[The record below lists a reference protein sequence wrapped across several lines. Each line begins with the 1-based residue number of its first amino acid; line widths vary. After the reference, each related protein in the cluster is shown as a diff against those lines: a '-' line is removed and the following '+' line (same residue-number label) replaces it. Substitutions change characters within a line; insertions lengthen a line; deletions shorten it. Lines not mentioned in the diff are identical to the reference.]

1 LGFTKGNIL
10 KQKRF
15 YSKVLLFGEHTVN
28 IGSQALAMPL
38 DTFGGAWSFDANAS
52 QYRLR
57 EWCNYLIELQRN
69 SKLLLDMKLED
80 FATDLSNGLCFV
92 SDVPQG
98 YGAGSSGALCAAAYD
113 RYKNDRDTPTMA
125 AYKQGFAQLE
135 SFFHGTSSGIDPLVC
150 FINQPLLIVNKDM
163 VTSVVAPMYIGEEN
177 GLFLLDT
184 GITREASV
192 MIKYFL
198 QKSDNEDF
206 MNKIKSELVVYNN
219 LAINAFLEG
228 HWPNL
233 MKAAHN
239 ISAFQYEYLDHLI
252 PSDYRQLW
260 QKCLDST
267 HTKLKICGAGGGG
280 FILGITSQ
288 KSAVKA
294 MMKDQDVIFFF

>member
-1 LGFTKGNIL
+1 L

-28 IGSQALAMPL
+28 LGSQALAMPL
-38 DTFGGAWSFDANAS
+38 PAFGGTWFFDPNAP

-57 EWCNYLIELQRN
+57 AWCDYLVALQQ
-69 SKLLLDMKLED
+69 KGELLLDMRLDD
-80 FATDLSNGLCFV
+80 FAKDLSNDLCFV

-98 YGAGSSGALCAAAYD
+98 FGAGSSGVLCAALFD
-113 RYKNDRDTPTMA
+113 RYKTEGSTYTMT
-125 AYKQGFAQLE
+125 AYKTGFAQLE

-150 FINQPLLIVNKDM
+150 YINQPLLIVNKDM

-177 GLFLLDT
+177 GLFLLNT

-206 MNKIKSELVVYNN
+206 RHQLTSELVVYNN
-219 LAINAFLEG
+219 RAINAFLEG

-233 MKAAHN
+233 MKAAHD
-239 ISAFQYEYLDHLI
+239 ISAFQYEHLQDLI
-252 PSDYRQLW
+252 PSDFHQLW
-260 QKCLDST
+260 QDCLDDQ

-280 FILGITSQ
+280 FVLGITSQ

-294 MMKDQDVIFFF
+294 LAKDYDVIFFF